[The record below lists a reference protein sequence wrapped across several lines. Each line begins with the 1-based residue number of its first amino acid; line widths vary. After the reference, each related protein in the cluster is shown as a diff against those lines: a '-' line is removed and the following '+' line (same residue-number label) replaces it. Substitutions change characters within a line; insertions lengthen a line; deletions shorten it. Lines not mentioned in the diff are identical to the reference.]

1 MKKRRFVLTFFII
14 LLSLGVG
21 WYLLKPAEPETNHA
35 SVFPTDELT
44 LWIVSDIHYL
54 SPELYDDG
62 EAFQFIE
69 KTAAGK
75 DLHHSKEVM
84 TAFTEQV
91 KQDQPD
97 GLIVSG
103 DLTMNGEKLS
113 AEELADF
120 FQQMTEIGTHVYVIP
135 GNHDINNGWARKFVG
150 TEQEH
155 ISQIA
160 PTAFT
165 KLFAASGYNE
175 ASAKDPRSLS
185 YKVALSPAIDLL
197 MIDSNTYP
205 MEASTSAPATGGYIK
220 EDTYDWLFEQLRE
233 SADNG
238 KIVIPILHHNLFAH
252 NRYVTKGFVLDD
264 DQRLIDMLLERDVR
278 VAFSGHIHA
287 QDIVTEVFDEQKLT
301 EIVNGS
307 FDITPNGY
315 GVIKL
320 SKDSLTYE
328 RRALDVNH
336 WAQVTNQTDPELL
349 DYSHYLD
356 QLFFKDGASMAY
368 RQLYETGMR
377 DEAKMDTIADFVG
390 ELNNRFFKGEDWDS
404 AREINQLKQTE
415 GYHLLQETDNSFLIE
430 YVDSILVDDNE
441 ADQAITIPLR

>member
-1 MKKRRFVLTFFII
+1 MKKRRFFLTFLII
-14 LLSLGVG
+14 LLSLGLG
-21 WYLLKPAEPETNHA
+21 WYLLKPTEPNTNHT
-35 SVFPTDELT
+35 SVFSTDDLT

-75 DLHHSKEVM
+75 DLRHSKEVM

-91 KQDQPD
+91 TQDQPD

-103 DLTMNGEKLS
+103 DLTMNGEQLS
-113 AEELADF
+113 AEELSDF
-120 FQQMTEIGTHVYVIP
+120 FRQMTELGTHVYVIP

-150 TEQEH
+150 KDQKR
-155 ISQIA
+155 ISQITPA
-160 PTAFT
+160 AFT
-165 KLFAASGYNE
+165 ELFADSGYSE

-233 SADNG
+233 SADHG
-238 KIVIPILHHNLFAH
+238 KTVIPILHHNLFAH
-252 NRYVTKGFVLDD
+252 NRYITKGFVLDD
-264 DQRLIDMLLERDVR
+264 DQRLIDMLLERQVR

-287 QDIVTEVFDEQKLT
+287 QDIATEVFDEQKLT
-301 EIVNGS
+301 EIVNGA
-307 FDITPNGY
+307 FAITPNGY

-328 RRALDVNH
+328 RRALDVNR
-336 WAQVTNQTDPELL
+336 WAASNQTDAELL

-356 QLFFKDGASMAY
+356 QLFSKDGASMAY
-368 RQLYETGMR
+368 RQLYESGIR

-390 ELNNRFFKGEDWDS
+390 ELNNRFFKGEDWESES
-404 AREINQLKQTE
+404 AVKQLKQTE
-415 GYHLLQETDNSFLIE
+415 GYQLLLETDNSFLIE
-430 YVDSILVDDNE
+430 YIDSILVDDNE